1 MLSVSRDTQRSHG
14 TSNIENREHR
24 KQLEVLTLKRFY
36 QDAT

>member
-1 MLSVSRDTQRSHG
+1 MLSVSRDAQRNNSAA
-14 TSNIENREHR
+14 NIENREHR